1 MIRMRYIMKSLNE
14 LESKCYVEFL
24 EINSVRDCAAG
35 SDLVIL
41 QALDG
46 DWKPSTVRNR
56 ISRSDMNV
64 RVLE

>member
-1 MIRMRYIMKSLNE
+1 MQMRHSMKSLNE
-14 LESKCYVEFL
+14 LESKAYVEFL

-41 QALDG
+41 EVLDG

-56 ISRSDMNV
+56 ISTSDMNV